1 METCYICFENYT
13 VKGRDCY
20 KCKKSC
26 CGDCYMKKFMESQ
39 NFHIKCDSCNYKY
52 SDAKFSKESMY
63 QIVVNEATELGFS
76 NNGNL

>member
-20 KCKKSC
+20 KC
-26 CGDCYMKKFMESQ
+26 KKFMESQ

>member
-26 CGDCYMKKFMESQ
+26 CGDCYMKK
-39 NFHIKCDSCNYKY
+39 I
-52 SDAKFSKESMY
+52 
-63 QIVVNEATELGFS
+63 
-76 NNGNL
+76 

>member
-13 VKGRDCY
+13 VKGR
-20 KCKKSC
+20 
-26 CGDCYMKKFMESQ
+26 DCYMKKFMESQ